1 MRNIFEDSCN
11 EEETGAGKAIFEGG
25 FKLSASEARKKFD
38 STASSVH
45 IEEDWSAYPSNQDYQ
60 NLTVK

>member
-1 MRNIFEDSCN
+1 MVV
-11 EEETGAGKAIFEGG
+11 GKAIFEGG
-25 FKLSASEARKKFD
+25 VKLSASEARKKFD